1 MTQLYANRLLESFL
15 QPFLRLCHSIVQL
28 ASFLFLVHL
37 LLDFFMDL
45 FIHMSLLLTWIEDI
59 HEVELRVG
67 SIVLRLETL
76 LIVRVI
82 NLLHLDLDVIFTLWL
97 IDVL

>member
-1 MTQLYANRLLESFL
+1 
-15 QPFLRLCHSIVQL
+15 
-28 ASFLFLVHL
+28 
-37 LLDFFMDL
+37 MDL

-82 NLLHLDLDVIFTLWL
+82 NLLHLDLDVIFTLWF